1 MDLIIK
7 NKGEFITKFIK
18 PICNIAD
25 SGIVKIQENKAS
37 CILSTQDAS
46 VILYAQFNL
55 EIDSK
60 VPVVL
65 NCPDLR
71 RFERILSIL
80 DSDSVTLK
88 YLNNCLNYNDS
99 KTRFKYHLLEGGI
112 INGPTLNVDK
122 IAKLEFPIVFNITQQ
137 KINELIKGSTF
148 ANNASK
154 LYISFTDN
162 KVYGEIA
169 DRTNTLI
176 DTFTTVINEDCPIA
190 VSQSAPDVPV
200 LFETIKIIAGVKF
213 DTVKVNINPKLGVV
227 LFEIAEADYKLKYIV
242 SALVT

>member
-25 SGIVKIQENKAS
+25 SGVIKLQENKAS
-37 CILSTQDAS
+37 CILATQDAS
-46 VILYAQFNL
+46 VILYAQYAL
-55 EIDSK
+55 EIESK
-60 VPVVL
+60 QPVVL

-88 YLNNCLNYNDS
+88 YSNNCLNYNDG
-99 KTRFKYHLLEGGI
+99 KTRFKYHLLESGI
-112 INGPTLNVDK
+112 LNGPTLSVDK
-122 IAKLEFPIVFNITQQ
+122 ISKLEFPITFEVTQQ
-137 KINELIKGSTF
+137 KINELIKGSSF

-176 DTFTTVINEDCPIA
+176 DTFTTVINDSCEIPITQN
-190 VSQSAPDVPV
+190 SPDIPI
-200 LFETIKIIAGVKF
+200 LFETVKIIAGVKF
-213 DTVKVNINPKLGVV
+213 DKVKVNINPKLGVV
-227 LFEIAEADYKLKYIV
+227 LFEIAETDYKLKYIV